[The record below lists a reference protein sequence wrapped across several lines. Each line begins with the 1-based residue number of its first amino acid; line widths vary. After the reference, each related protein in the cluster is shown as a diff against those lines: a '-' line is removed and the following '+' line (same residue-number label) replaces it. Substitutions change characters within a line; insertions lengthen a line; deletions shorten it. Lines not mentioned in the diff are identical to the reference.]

1 MNRTVTKITPSG
13 RVKNRF
19 YIDFDDGQSLT
30 VGINQIA
37 DYSIYTGRVLDAQE
51 YETLS
56 RDAQRGEARTQ
67 ALRMLGARPMSKK
80 EVADKLRHRGVD
92 AEISEDTVGWLE
104 KIGAVNDEEYAGQI
118 VRHYAAKGYG
128 MGRIKDELYR
138 RGVPRELWDAALEE
152 MPDTDDTV
160 YRLLASRLKT
170 ENPGRDEMAKAANAL
185 YRRGFSW
192 DEIKRAINMFE
203 TGGNL

>member
-13 RVKNRF
+13 RVKDRF
-19 YIDFDDGQSLT
+19 YIDFDDGQTLT

-37 DYSIYTGRVLDAQE
+37 DHSIYTGRVLDAQE
-51 YETLS
+51 YEALFA
-56 RDAQRGEARTQ
+56 DAQRGEARAR
-67 ALRMLGARPMSKK
+67 ALRMLGARPMSKN
-80 EVADKLRHRGVD
+80 EVAEKLRRRGVD
-92 AEISEDTVGWLE
+92 AETSEDTAGWLE

-128 MGRIKDELYR
+128 LGRIKDELYR
-138 RGVPRELWDAALEE
+138 RGVPRELWEAAMEE
-152 MPDTDDTV
+152 MPDTEGTV
-160 YRLLASRLKT
+160 YRLLVSRLKT
-170 ENPGRDEMAKAANAL
+170 DRPGKDEIAKAANAL

-203 TGGNL
+203 TGGSL

>member
-13 RVKNRF
+13 RVKDRF
-19 YIDFDDGQSLT
+19 YIDFDDGQTLT

-37 DYSIYTGRVLDAQE
+37 DYSIYTGRVFDAKE
-51 YETLS
+51 YEALS
-56 RDAQRGEARTQ
+56 ADAQRGEARTR
-67 ALRMLGARPMSKK
+67 ALRMLGARPMSKN
-80 EVADKLRHRGVD
+80 EVADKLRRRGVD
-92 AEISEDTVGWLE
+92 AETSEDTAGWLE

-128 MGRIKDELYR
+128 LGRIKDELYR
-138 RGVPRELWDAALEE
+138 RGVPRELWEATLEE
-152 MPDTDDTV
+152 MPDTEDTV

-170 ENPGRDEMAKAANAL
+170 DRPGKDEIAKAANAL

-203 TGGNL
+203 TGGGL

>member
-13 RVKNRF
+13 RVKDRF
-19 YIDFDDGQSLT
+19 YIDFDDGQTLT

-51 YETLS
+51 YEALS
-56 RDAQRGEARTQ
+56 ADAQRGEARAR
-67 ALRMLGARPMSKK
+67 ALRMLGARPMSKN
-80 EVADKLRHRGVD
+80 EVADKLRRRGVD
-92 AEISEDTVGWLE
+92 AETSEDTAGWLE

-128 MGRIKDELYR
+128 LGRIKDELYR
-138 RGVPRELWDAALEE
+138 RGVPRELWEGALEE
-152 MPDTDDTV
+152 MPDTEDTV
-160 YRLLASRLKT
+160 YRLLVSRLKT
-170 ENPGRDEMAKAANAL
+170 DRPGKDEIAKAANAL

-203 TGGNL
+203 TGGSL